1 MVSPIV
7 EVALTSWILT
17 ELMFLDSFA
26 SPFPSTLSGGVRSE
40 VGIGLADLFAVL
52 VYPDSRMGQQVGGYL
67 PDGLEWIIFGEYHL
81 LDESSMLVVG
91 FILEIAVDDEMDMGR
106 PVPTGLDVVVSWCIV
121 LDGFPFIGQL
131 VESLPSLRMEDVDPT
146 VPAVLGGADEVVN
159 AGFDVGLD
167 SLLVVLLGLRQ

>member
-1 MVSPIV
+1 
-7 EVALTSWILT
+7 
-17 ELMFLDSFA
+17 
-26 SPFPSTLSGGVRSE
+26 
-40 VGIGLADLFAVL
+40 
-52 VYPDSRMGQQVGGYL
+52 
-67 PDGLEWIIFGEYHL
+67 
-81 LDESSMLVVG
+81 MLVVR

-131 VESLPSLRMEDVDPT
+131 VESLPSLRVEDVDPT
-146 VPAVLGGADEVVN
+146 IPAVLGGADEVVN